1 MGEKQFFTVF
11 ARLVEKVTTQP
22 VDSEVDFDWR
32 AYWDSDMPK
41 PAQQFCA
48 RLAADDYLRE
58 YGYQNPLD
66 SSELVSMFLNEAVS

>member
-1 MGEKQFFTVF
+1 MGEKQFFRVF
-11 ARLVEKVTTQP
+11 ARLVEKVATQP
-22 VDSEVDFDWR
+22 VDTEVDFDWR

-41 PAQQFCA
+41 PAQKFCA

-66 SSELVSMFLNEAVS
+66 ESELVSMFLNEVVS